1 MERGSSVC
9 IRFEQLCAPQ
19 RNAEA
24 MATRQQIRSRLV
36 EILNKIQQAS
46 GVDSAPFVATDVSYI
61 AYINKA
67 GTPPRWPA
75 QPQGT
80 TGRGFQGELEGL
92 ITIQKWCMVVGTGHC

>member
-9 IRFEQLCAPQ
+9 IRFEQLRAPQ

-24 MATRQQIRSRLV
+24 MATRQQIRSKLV
-36 EILNKIQQAS
+36 EVLNKIQQVS
-46 GVDSAPFVATDVSYI
+46 GVDNAPFVATDVSYI

-67 GTPPRWPA
+67 GK
-75 QPQGT
+75 
-80 TGRGFQGELEGL
+80 LEGL